1 MSQESY
7 LRAIARFSNDIKTGA
22 IDFNYRTGECGPGPA
37 TQLQSWG
44 SACPP
49 GLCLPEDLPP
59 RLNNWFAGDR
69 SGCRELP
76 YTIHIPVL
84 GSATLDVAS
93 TVERNSKVTM
103 CPTRMMVTTNYGVA
117 SGPFEITKIQ
127 FGNQNQIVGGPLPAG
142 MFDPGAFQVVP
153 FVPECL
159 KAGLP
164 FSIGVN
170 LLAGAAVT
178 SDIWITFI
186 GPAIG

>member
-7 LRAIARFSNDIKTGA
+7 LKAMARYSADIRTGA
-22 IDFNYRTGECGPGPA
+22 IMVDYRTGQCSPA
-37 TQLQSWG
+37 QATVPRSWG

-49 GLCLPEDLPP
+49 GFCPPDGLPEALG
-59 RLNNWFAGDR
+59 RWFAGDR

-76 YTIHIPVL
+76 YTIHIPVT

-103 CPTRMMVTTNYGVA
+103 CPTRMMVTTNYGTA
-117 SGPFEITKIQ
+117 SGPFEITRIQ

-153 FVPECL
+153 FVPDCL
-159 KAGLP
+159 RAGLP
-164 FSIGVN
+164 FSISVN
-170 LLAGAAVT
+170 LLAGAAVA
-178 SDIWITFI
+178 SDIWLTFI
-186 GPAIG
+186 GPAVG